1 MKVDGDDDDM
11 EAQMA
16 VMMGFSG
23 FGTTKQKKVQGND
36 VGAIAKNKTTEYRQY
51 MYVPFSI
58 IYSGILDAN
67 CGG

>member
-16 VMMGFSG
+16 AMMGFSG

-67 CGG
+67 CSG